1 MMYRLWT
8 CVCLTV
14 SHGMFFLKRNMD
26 VALSAVLLVLLLPVF
41 VITWISLVTDFLANR
56 SRYNLPSTETIM
68 TSSFC
73 GVRMINRSGRT
84 DTCSFGISSPEKI
97 SFVGAPITEIRED
110 IPVYYKPGLTGLR
123 QINEGRLVHEK
134 EKQMFELHYVQN
146 YSVWMDIDILFRALF
161 VKGR

>member
-1 MMYRLWT
+1 
-8 CVCLTV
+8 
-14 SHGMFFLKRNMD
+14 
-26 VALSAVLLVLLLPVF
+26 
-41 VITWISLVTDFLANR
+41 
-56 SRYNLPSTETIM
+56 M
-68 TSSFC
+68 TSSFLWSPYDKS
-73 GVRMINRSGRT
+73 VWANRYLQFWYIFTG
-84 DTCSFGISSPEKI
+84 KI

-146 YSVWMDIDILFRALF
+146 YSVWMDIDILFRALL